1 MQHSTVEP
9 REILPFAAA
18 ALIGLASVLLPGPET
33 DWLVFAIGAG
43 LTVAIAVI
51 GLTAAARRRG
61 RPLIVLLPL
70 AYFVTVVIL
79 RHSGTTGAS
88 GFVPLVMLPIVWLAM
103 FGTRRQLI
111 VGLVG
116 MALALVVPFLVFGD
130 PRYPVT
136 SWRSAL
142 LFLVVAALTGLA
154 IQSLVV
160 RVRTSNDLLAGV
172 LRNAT
177 ETAIVATDA
186 NGTIT
191 VFNRG
196 AELMLGYDA
205 DEVVGKATAEMLH
218 DPEEIA
224 ARADELGVE
233 AGPAVFV
240 APGTEPQR
248 WTYVRKDG
256 RRIPVS
262 LSLTTECDDDG
273 HITGFLGVATDVS
286 ERLRAEAALE
296 AERDFSAAV
305 IDTAGSLVMVLDAE
319 GRIQRFNRAC
329 ELLTGRFVD
338 EVRGLSPADF
348 ALAPQDVDIV
358 AARLRDAKPADFP
371 IELEIEWLDEH
382 REPRLIAW
390 SNNCLLGPDG
400 EIEHIVAAGT
410 DVTERREALHRAM
423 EASRAKSD
431 FLANMSHELRTPL
444 NGVIGML
451 ELLSDTELDAEQREY
466 ARTAVTSGDALL
478 SVINDIL
485 DFSKIEARMLELDVG
500 DFDLRQVV
508 EDATAML
515 AHDAHVKGVELTV
528 WVDEQVPAVVRGDPG
543 RLRQVLTNL
552 ISNAV
557 KFTPAGEVSV
567 RVGVDETGGARLL
580 VRAEV
585 SDTGI
590 GIAPDRIAT
599 LFEPFSQEDSS
610 TTRRFGGTGLGLAIS
625 RQLVELMGGVLT
637 ADSVPGE
644 GSVFRFTAQLDRG
657 VGDRPTRRS
666 RAVLPDGLR
675 VLVVDD
681 SATNREVVRGYL
693 DPRVTTCDEAES
705 GRDALVM
712 LHTAA
717 GEGAPYAL
725 VILDYHMPAMD
736 GVELA
741 EAIRSTPSLRS
752 ARLIMLASATTPER
766 TPAID
771 AYLTKPVRRAGL
783 LEAVATVLAPDHRQ
797 QRSTAEPEPA
807 PAAPTG
813 VRVLVAEDN
822 AVNQLVIQGML
833 AKRGL
838 MADVVA
844 TGLEALEVLD
854 RERHA
859 AVLMDV
865 QMPELDGY
873 ETTRRIRAAEDG
885 SPRVPI
891 IAMTAGALEGDREA
905 ALEAGMDD
913 YLAKPLR
920 PEALDAVLERWLGA
934 APQPPPAEPI
944 FDDSRIRGFRES
956 YPDIVDRLVA
966 LFADSTPPLLDQLD
980 AAARDRDDDL
990 VRRLAHKLKSSCDNV
1005 GATRMAALCRKLE
1018 QPNGDPG
1025 PLVAEL
1031 AAAYPPTL
1039 AEIRSSVSA

>member
-1 MQHSTVEP
+1 MQHSTVQS

-33 DWLVFAIGAG
+33 DWLVFAIGVG
-43 LTVAIAVI
+43 LTVAIAAV
-51 GLTAAARRRG
+51 GLTAAAERRG
-61 RPLIVLLPL
+61 QPLIVLLPL
-70 AYFVTVVIL
+70 AYFVAVVIL
-79 RHSGTTGAS
+79 RHSGTTGAT

-111 VGLVG
+111 VGLVA
-116 MALALVVPFLVFGD
+116 MTLALVVPFLVFGD

-142 LFLVVAALTGLA
+142 LFLVVAGLTGVA

-160 RVRTSNDLLAGV
+160 RVRQTNETLAGV

-186 NGTIT
+186 SGTIT

-196 AELMLGYDA
+196 AERMLGYDA
-205 DEVVGKATAEMLH
+205 DEVVGKASAEMLH
-218 DPEEIA
+218 DPEEVA

-233 AGPAVFV
+233 AGPEVFV
-240 APGTEPQR
+240 SLGTEPQR

-262 LSLTTECDDDG
+262 LSVTTECDDDG
-273 HITGFLGVATDVS
+273 EITGFLGVATDVT
-286 ERLRAEAALE
+286 ERLRAEAAVK

-305 IDTAGSLVMVLDAE
+305 IDTAGSLVMVLDAQF
-319 GRIQRFNRAC
+319 RIQRFNRAC
-329 ELLTGRFVD
+329 EMLTGRFED
-338 EVRGLSPADF
+338 EVRGRSPAQF
-348 ALAPQDVDIV
+348 AVV
-358 AARLRDAKPADFP
+358 AEEVETVEARLSHATPADFP
-371 IELEIEWLDEH
+371 IEFEVEWLDEH
-382 REPRLIAW
+382 RDPRLIAW
-390 SNNCLLGPDG
+390 SNNCLVGPDG

-410 DVTERREALHRAM
+410 DITDRREALRRAM

-451 ELLSDTELDAEQREY
+451 ELLMDTELDAEQREY

-478 SVINDIL
+478 TVINDIL

-500 DFDLRQVV
+500 DFDLRQMV

-515 AHDAHVKGVELTV
+515 AREAHVKGLELTV
-528 WVDEQVPAVVRGDPG
+528 WVDEQVPAVVRGDAG

-567 RVGVDETGGARLL
+567 RVGVDESGGDRLL

-585 SDTGI
+585 ADTGI
-590 GIAPDRIAT
+590 GIAPDRIAA

-625 RQLVELMGGVLT
+625 RQLVELMGGRLT
-637 ADSVPGE
+637 ASSVPGE

-657 VGDRPTRRS
+657 AGDRPTRRA
-666 RAVLPDGLR
+666 RAALPDGLR

-693 DPRVTTCDEAES
+693 DPRVTTCDEAET
-705 GRDALVM
+705 GQDALVM

-717 GEGAPYAL
+717 NEGAPYAL
-725 VILDYHMPAMD
+725 VILDYHMPGMD
-736 GVELA
+736 GIELA
-741 EAIRSTPSLRS
+741 EAIRSAPSLRS
-752 ARLIMLASATTPER
+752 ARLIMLASAPTDR

-771 AYLTKPVRRAGL
+771 AYLTKPVRRTGL
-783 LEAVATVLAPDHRQ
+783 LEAVAAVLAPDQRQ
-797 QRSTAEPEPA
+797 RATDEPEPERTT
-807 PAAPTG
+807 PTG
-813 VRVLVAEDN
+813 ARVLVAEDN
-822 AVNQLVIQGML
+822 PVNQLVIQGML

-873 ETTRRIRAAEDG
+873 ETTRRIRADENG
-885 SPRVPI
+885 TPRVPI

-913 YLAKPLR
+913 YLSKPLR
-920 PEALDAVLERWLGA
+920 PEALDSVLERWLGA
-934 APQPPPAEPI
+934 APSPAPAEPI

-956 YPDIVDRLVA
+956 YPEIVDRLVA

-980 AAARDRDDDL
+980 AAARDRDGDL

-1005 GATRMAALCRKLE
+1005 GATRMAALCRTLE

-1025 PLVAEL
+1025 PLVADL